1 MIVDNTPVW
10 RFYHYSLHE
19 TTCEVTR
26 SLRVTSVGIEI
37 VYDDVGEGNLHCSL
51 CLAGVVIEQSFRPGL
66 TL

>member
-19 TTCEVTR
+19 TTCEVIR

-37 VYDDVGEGNLHCSL
+37 VYDDVGEG
-51 CLAGVVIEQSFRPGL
+51 EP
-66 TL
+66 TLLFMSG

>member
-19 TTCEVTR
+19 TTCEVIR

-37 VYDDVGEGNLHCSL
+37 VYDDVGEGEPTLLFMSGWC
-51 CLAGVVIEQSFRPGL
+51 CDRTVFRPGL